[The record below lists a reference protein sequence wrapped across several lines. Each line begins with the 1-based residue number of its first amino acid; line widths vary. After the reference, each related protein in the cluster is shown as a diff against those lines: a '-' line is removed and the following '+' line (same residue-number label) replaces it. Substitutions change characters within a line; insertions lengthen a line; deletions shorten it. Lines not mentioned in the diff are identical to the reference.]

1 MGLCVSKPATS
12 GSSVAASPEQHP
24 NPASEQVTPHTPSVP
39 ETSVPPSLQGLLTR
53 CVPRARRGR
62 SGKPTLQPHEVQ
74 QAAYQL
80 GMRLSG
86 RPIEDVRDRQRLAD
100 ATATVHETRLALHH
114 GRGNIESDFRL
125 SDGRSSTCSYLSYSF
140 LSYWPGKH
148 DIDLMAGCAL
158 AVGAGNC
165 DQNAA
170 VNTRRHA
177 VRMEGG
183 GQITNVCDEAC
194 AHMYALYQPPGSAE
208 ADDSAV
214 VLDSW
219 SDGPAVLLRDS
230 RWAGTYH
237 RTSTYPIE
245 RFDKPG
251 AINALARTRALQAEI
266 EDPQT
271 EFHAHLRGVESV
283 VRTPPVPGKIYA
295 STPVIAPDLVQRTRQ
310 RLQELSPRTRKA
322 LAADAARQA
331 YGLDDAQPIS
341 PRTTTAILKDAARLD
356 ALGRPPLSWAPTS
369 HTRLKRF
376 VTSARTNARQAF
388 WYRSGGA
395 RLSRWRDERLF
406 DQANSCLSFSGKLS
420 SA

>member
-1 MGLCVSKPATS
+1 MGLCVSRPATS

-39 ETSVPPSLQGLLTR
+39 ETSVPPSLQGLPTR

-158 AVGAGNC
+158 AVSAGNC

-230 RWAGTYH
+230 RWAGTYR

-251 AINALARTRALQAEI
+251 AIDALARTRALQAEI

-310 RLQELSPRTRKA
+310 RLQEFSPRTRKA

-388 WYRSGGA
+388 WYRSGWRPPVTVA
-395 RLSRWRDERLF
+395 R
-406 DQANSCLSFSGKLS
+406 
-420 SA
+420 

>member
-1 MGLCVSKPATS
+1 MGLCISKPAMS
-12 GSSVAASPEQHP
+12 GSSVAASPEHP
-24 NPASEQVTPHTPSVP
+24 ESPASEQVTAPAPLP
-39 ETSVPPSLQGLLTR
+39 EPSVPPSLQGLARLGAA
-53 CVPRARRGR
+53 RARRRR

-125 SDGRSSTCSYLSYSF
+125 SNGRSSTCSYLSYSF

-148 DIDLMAGCAL
+148 DINLMAGCAL
-158 AVGAGNC
+158 AVSAGNC

-170 VNTRRHA
+170 INTRRHA
-177 VRMEGG
+177 ARMEGG
-183 GQITNVCDEAC
+183 GQITNVCDQAC

-208 ADDSAV
+208 AQDSAV

-251 AINALARTRALQAEI
+251 AIDALARTRALQAEI

-283 VRTPPVPGKIYA
+283 VRTPPVPRKIYA
-295 STPVIAPDLVQRTRQ
+295 STPVIAPDLVQSTRQ

-376 VTSARTNARQAF
+376 VTNARTNARQAF
-388 WYRSGGA
+388 CYRRGWRPPVTVA
-395 RLSRWRDERLF
+395 R
-406 DQANSCLSFSGKLS
+406 
-420 SA
+420 

>member
-1 MGLCVSKPATS
+1 MGLCVSRPATS

-24 NPASEQVTPHTPSVP
+24 NPASEQVTPTRLPFP
-39 ETSVPPSLQGLLTR
+39 RRRCRLACRGLPTR

-158 AVGAGNC
+158 AVSAGNC

-194 AHMYALYQPPGSAE
+194 AHMYALYQPQARQRRMTRPSFSTRGPMVRRFYSGIRAGPEHTAAHPRIRLSA
-208 ADDSAV
+208 STSRV
-214 VLDSW
+214 RSMRW
-219 SDGPAVLLRDS
+219 PGPAHCKPKS
-230 RWAGTYH
+230 RI
-237 RTSTYPIE
+237 R
-245 RFDKPG
+245 KPSSMHIC
-251 AINALARTRALQAEI
+251 AAWRASFAPRPYLARSMPRRRSSLPTWSNVRVKGCKSYRRGRVRRWLPMRRGKPTAWMTHSPSRRA
-266 EDPQT
+266 
-271 EFHAHLRGVESV
+271 R
-283 VRTPPVPGKIYA
+283 
-295 STPVIAPDLVQRTRQ
+295 RQ
-310 RLQELSPRTRKA
+310 RS
-322 LAADAARQA
+322 
-331 YGLDDAQPIS
+331 
-341 PRTTTAILKDAARLD
+341 
-356 ALGRPPLSWAPTS
+356 
-369 HTRLKRF
+369 
-376 VTSARTNARQAF
+376 
-388 WYRSGGA
+388 
-395 RLSRWRDERLF
+395 
-406 DQANSCLSFSGKLS
+406 
-420 SA
+420 